1 VATQTLPKEPFNF
14 IVAGVGGQGNVL
26 LSALVGTALINEG
39 FIVSVAD
46 TFGVSQRGGSVTSHI
61 KISRET
67 TYSSVTLK
75 GKADIIL
82 GMEPVETL
90 RTLGEFGN
98 PQVVSIVNPRP
109 VYPTGGVVYP
119 DLEEVNKAIMRLCAK
134 TKFVSATE
142 EALKMGN
149 PIYTNIILLGAL
161 LGIQVLPIDKKSI
174 LPILEERFPG
184 KLFESNLKAFNKGM
198 ELIANA

>member
-1 VATQTLPKEPFNF
+1 MSKKTLAKEPFNF

-26 LSALVGTALINEG
+26 LSAFVGTALINEG
-39 FIVSVAD
+39 FMVSVAD

-61 KISRET
+61 KISKET
-67 TYSSVTLK
+67 PYSSVTLR
-75 GKADIIL
+75 GKADLIL

-90 RTLGEFGN
+90 RTLGEYGN
-98 PQVVSIVNPRP
+98 PHVITIVNPRP
-109 VYPTGGVVYP
+109 VHPSGGMPYP
-119 DLEEVNKAIMRLCAK
+119 DLDEVKGLIEKLSFQ
-134 TKFVSATE
+134 TKFVEATE

-161 LGIQVLPIDKKSI
+161 LGADVLPISKETI
-174 LPILEERFPG
+174 MLILEERFPG
-184 KLFESNLKAFNKGM
+184 EQLNKNIEAFHKGM

>member
-1 VATQTLPKEPFNF
+1 VAAKTLPKEPFNF

-26 LSALVGTALINEG
+26 LSAFVGTALIKEG
-39 FIVSVAD
+39 FMVSVAD

-61 KISRET
+61 KISKET
-67 TYSSVTLK
+67 PYSSVTLK
-75 GKADIIL
+75 GKADVVL

-98 PQVVSIVNPRP
+98 PQVISIVNPRP
-109 VYPTGGVVYP
+109 VHPSGGIAYP
-119 DLEEVNKAIMRLCAK
+119 DLEEVKQAIVRLCAQ
-134 TKFVSATE
+134 TKFVNATE

-161 LGIQVLPIDKKSI
+161 IGASVLPVDKETVM
-174 LPILEERFPG
+174 PILEERFPG
-184 KLFESNLKAFNKGM
+184 ELFDINLKAFNKGM
-198 ELIANA
+198 ELIASA